1 MSEQKPVYA
10 SAARTATP
18 ATATF
23 NMGYDTA
30 LTLVVDV
37 TAIAATP
44 QITVTVDVFD
54 VLSAKWVNVLTM
66 AAITTVSTTK
76 STLVQGLSGSV
87 RVISTH
93 LDADSITYSISA
105 HTSGR

>member
-1 MSEQKPVYA
+1 MSEQKTVYA

-23 NMGYDTA
+23 NVGYDTA
-30 LTLVVDV
+30 LRLVVDV
-37 TAIAATP
+37 TAIVTTP
-44 QITVTVDVFD
+44 QITVTVDTFD
-54 VLSAKWVNVLTM
+54 VLSGKWVNVLTM
-66 AAITTVSTTK
+66 AAITTVSTNP
-76 STLVQGLSGSV
+76 SALVQGLSGTV

-105 HTSGR
+105 HLSGR